1 MTDSDLIE
9 LEIEVSAQDAA
20 EDELDRL
27 TRQLLGELH
36 ESEIES
42 AELGKSGAAPQ
53 GTKSIDPVTV
63 GSIVVAVAPTVLPKM
78 VEAVQ
83 AWMMRGQGRIVKFKG
98 KVGGEMIEFEGHP
111 QDLEKLIA
119 SLSKGKKKK

>member
-1 MTDSDLIE
+1 MTQSDLIE
-9 LEIEVSAQDAA
+9 LEIEVSAQDIA
-20 EDELDRL
+20 EEDLDKL

-36 ESEIES
+36 ESDIES
-42 AELGKSGAAPQ
+42 AELAKNDAAPQ

-63 GSIVVAVAPTVLPKM
+63 GSIVVAVAPTVLPKL

-83 AWMMRGQGRIVKFKG
+83 AWVMRGQGRIVKFKG
-98 KVGGEMIEFEGHP
+98 KVGGEMIEFEGHA
-111 QDLEKLIA
+111 QDLEKLIE